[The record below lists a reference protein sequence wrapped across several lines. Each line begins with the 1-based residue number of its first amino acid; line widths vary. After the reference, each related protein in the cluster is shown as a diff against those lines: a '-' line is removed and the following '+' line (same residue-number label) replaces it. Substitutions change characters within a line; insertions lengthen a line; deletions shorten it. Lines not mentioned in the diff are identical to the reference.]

1 MRRQKRINPA
11 AAARWLALV
20 LAVALAATA
29 CGNDEEGADAPQPD
43 EPRESTTTTTEAA
56 DTDTGA
62 DMPIEDASVFP
73 LTVAHKFGETT
84 VPVPPERVVSI
95 GYSDQDDLLAL
106 GVVPIA
112 VRDWYGDQMFAVW
125 PWAQSALGDAEPEVL
140 SAAELNFEQI
150 AALNPDLIVGVSS
163 GMTEDDYRL
172 LSQIAPTLAQSG
184 NYVDWGMPWQER
196 TKLIGAAL
204 GFADEAAGLVDDV
217 ETSFAAARDAHPEFA
232 GTSAAVAFWF
242 DGQFGAYGSQD
253 TRSRIMADLG
263 FVIPP
268 IYDEI
273 AGDSFYASFSPEQI
287 SLLDVDA
294 LVWLAASDD
303 DVAGIAAS
311 PLRAGLNAYQH
322 GREVFVGKF
331 VGGAFSFASPLS
343 LNYLLSELVPDLA
356 AAIDG
361 DPATAVASAVAVGAA
376 PSSTDGSDGTSD
388 DEQAAM
394 DAWAVVFDS
403 TLEFSAKL
411 DHLDEAASLEES
423 NAAYATAGERMGGIS
438 LEPTAAEI
446 DGDSATITYNVLF
459 AGNTAYEDQIGM
471 LERVDGTWVV
481 SRETYCGFLA
491 SARTPCQ

>member
-1 MRRQKRINPA
+1 M
-11 AAARWLALV
+11 AARWLALV
-20 LAVALAATA
+20 LAAALTATA
-29 CGNDEEGADAPQPD
+29 CGNDEGTVDTPQPD
-43 EPRESTTTTTEAA
+43 VPGESSTTTTEAVDTNA
-56 DTDTGA
+56 DT
-62 DMPIEDASVFP
+62 PIENTSVFP
-73 LTVAHKFGETT
+73 VTVTHKFGATT
-84 VPVPPERVVSI
+84 VPSPPERVVSI
-95 GYSDQDDLLAL
+95 GFSDQDDLLAL
-106 GVVPIA
+106 GVVPVA

-125 PWAQSALGDAEPEVL
+125 PWAQTSLGDAEPEVL

-184 NYVDWGMPWQER
+184 DYVDWGMPWQER
-196 TKLIGAAL
+196 TKLIGATL
-204 GFADEAAGLVDDV
+204 GLSDEAAALVEDV
-217 ETSFAAARDAHPEFA
+217 ENDFDAARDAHPEFA
-232 GTSAAVAFWF
+232 GTSAAVAFFF

-268 IYDEI
+268 TFDEI
-273 AGDSFYASFSPEQI
+273 AGESFYASFSPEQI
-287 SLLDVDA
+287 GLLDVDA

-311 PLRAGLNAYQH
+311 PLRSGLNAYQQ
-322 GREVFVGKF
+322 GREVFVGTL

-361 DPATAVASAVAVGAA
+361 DPTTAVASAVAVGAV
-376 PSSTDGSDGTSD
+376 PSSTDGSDGPGD

-411 DHLDEAASLEES
+411 EHLDDAASLEAS
-423 NAAYATAGERMGGIS
+423 NAAYAAAGERFGGIS
-438 LEPTAAEI
+438 LKPTAVEI
-446 DGDSATITYNVLF
+446 DVDSATVTYDVLF
-459 AGNTAYEDQIGM
+459 AEATAYEDQVGM